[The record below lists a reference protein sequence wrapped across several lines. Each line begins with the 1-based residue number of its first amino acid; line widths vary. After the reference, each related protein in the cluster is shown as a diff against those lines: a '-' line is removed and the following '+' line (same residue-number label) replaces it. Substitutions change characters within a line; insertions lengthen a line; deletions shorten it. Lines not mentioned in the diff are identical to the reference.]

1 MKREYSLLDGGLA
14 TALED
19 LGNTFTSELWT
30 GELLKSAPDQIRDA
44 HAAFVKAGAEIII
57 TSTYQVSF
65 PGCIS
70 KGWTHDEVVDA
81 LKLSVQLARD
91 AKSPL
96 VAASIGPYGAF
107 LADGSEYRGNYEAS
121 EDEIREFHKERLEI
135 LIATQPDYLAIETI
149 PEIREAKVL
158 LQLLKNLNNTIPVW
172 IAFSCKDELRL
183 SSGEYLKDAAKLSK
197 ELGADYVGI
206 NCTSPE
212 LVAGLLESAKEYGP
226 FVVYPNAGRT
236 WNEKLKRLE
245 GATVKLS
252 DRHIQQW
259 VNCGA
264 TIIGGCCGIG
274 PKEIAQVSLAS

>member
-1 MKREYSLLDGGLA
+1 MSKNYTLLDGGLA

-30 GELLKSAPDQIRDA
+30 GELLKSAPDQIREA

-65 PGCIS
+65 PGCIA
-70 KGWTHDEVVDA
+70 KGWTHQEVVDA
-81 LKLSVQLARD
+81 LKNSIQLARD
-91 AKSPL
+91 AHSPQ
-96 VAASIGPYGAF
+96 VAASIGPYGAY
-107 LADGSEYRGNYEAS
+107 LADGSEYRGNYEAT
-121 EDEIREFHKERLEI
+121 EEQIREFHKERLEI
-135 LIATQPDYLAIETI
+135 LIACKPDYLAIETI
-149 PEIREAKVL
+149 PEIREARVL
-158 LQLLKNLNNTIPVW
+158 LQLLKELNNTIPVW
-172 IAFSCKDELRL
+172 IAFSCKDNLHL
-183 SSGEYLKDAAKLSK
+183 SSGESFIDAAMISK

-212 LVAGLLESAKEYGP
+212 LVSGLLESAEGYGP

-252 DRHIQQW
+252 DQHIQQW
-259 VNCGA
+259 SECGA

-274 PKEIAQVSLAS
+274 PKEIAQVAR